1 MLILD
6 ILPLMKMG
14 EFMQFVKKHISLIFP
29 LIAILLG
36 LEFFIVFDR
45 TTDSF
50 EKSLKNNYTMI
61 VIAKEE
67 MSIDDFKSWDER
79 IEEVREKKYSKL
91 LESMKVGK
99 EFESSLPFAYS
110 LKLDTYLTVEELAT
124 VKRNLEKSGN
134 FKSIENFKSSYQS
147 KYELF
152 SFIKFSFQ
160 MFIIFMSIIGF
171 FLIIKQM
178 EVWNFM
184 HAERMKVMEIFGASL
199 FLRSKVLIN
208 MALIDAVIAAV
219 ITSSIFYAIQNIWV
233 RGSQMEILK
242 DNVDAIFSFADIFI
256 LLFASICVVMIAVY
270 LVVVNVKEE

>member
-1 MLILD
+1 
-6 ILPLMKMG
+6 MKLG
-14 EFMQFVKKHISLIFP
+14 ECMKFIKKHISLIFP

-50 EKSLKNNYTMI
+50 EKSLKDNYSMI
-61 VIAKEE
+61 AIANEE
-67 MSIDDFKSWDER
+67 MSIDDFKSWDDR

-91 LESMKVGK
+91 LESMQVGE

-110 LKLDTYLTVEELAT
+110 LKLNQYLTLEELIT
-124 VKRNLEKSGN
+124 VKNNLEKSGN

-171 FLIIKQM
+171 FLIVKQM

-184 HAERMKVMEIFGASL
+184 HAQRMKVMEIFGASL

-219 ITSSIFYAIQNIWV
+219 ITSTIFYIIQNIWI
-233 RGSQMEILK
+233 RESQMEILK
-242 DNVDAIFSFADIFI
+242 ENVNAIFSFTDIFI
-256 LLFASICVVMIAVY
+256 LLFASIVVVMIAVY
-270 LVVVNVKEE
+270 LVVINVKEE